1 MKTVTFNNDRYTIPS
16 KWNELSTKQLVA
28 VAKIMLS
35 ESEWDIIKVR
45 LILYFLGMR
54 VIRHKTVVVDG
65 IENFYIKHGFRRVY
79 LISAYDIDMLGNT
92 LNFLTEKPDK
102 EGKRLLRPTVKKQPF
117 PVLKLRFRKYIG
129 YKNALTDML
138 FGEFIFA
145 ETYYYRYLKTKDE
158 AWLNR
163 LLAVLYRRVKNGKR
177 QEFSEENIEQNAA
190 IIAKLPPYVKLA
202 MRFFY
207 DGSKEQLAE
216 EFPSILG
223 SGGSAS
229 GKAKDPFKDFHK
241 ITIAMASANPTDAED
256 VRSSLL
262 YDALESFEQT
272 TKAQERIDN
281 LMKH

>member
-1 MKTVTFNNDRYTIPS
+1 MASRTST
-16 KWNELSTKQLVA
+16 LSTVFA
-28 VAKIMLS
+28 VYTSFRHTISICWAT
-35 ESEWDIIKVR
+35 R
-45 LILYFLGMR
+45 LTFLP
-54 VIRHKTVVVDG
+54 K
-65 IENFYIKHGFRRVY
+65 
-79 LISAYDIDMLGNT
+79 
-92 LNFLTEKPDK
+92 KPDK

-163 LLAVLYRRVKNGKR
+163 LLAVLYVGLKTASGRSLAR
-177 QEFSEENIEQNAA
+177 ENIEQNAA
-190 IIAKLPPYVKLA
+190 IIAKLPPYIKLA
-202 MRFFY
+202 IRFFY

-272 TKAQERIDN
+272 TKAQNALIA
-281 LMKH
+281 MKH